1 MLTQGGDCIQIC
13 VIVVI
18 QLIFI
23 GFDDSVLNV
32 FLRVIRSDGHISRTG
47 KSDFDHRVANAVSG
61 FDFKATPHNWGV
73 RIAKQDFSSGCTK
86 RSQACWRKSRDFCAA

>member
-23 GFDDSVLNV
+23 GFDDSVFNV
-32 FLRVIRSDGHISRTG
+32 FLRVVRTDGHISSTG
-47 KSDFDHRVANAVSG
+47 KSNFDHWVADAVSG
-61 FDFKATPHNWGV
+61 FDLNFSLFGDSFQKNIIEQRFKNKTVFRYDLFA
-73 RIAKQDFSSGCTK
+73 
-86 RSQACWRKSRDFCAA
+86 